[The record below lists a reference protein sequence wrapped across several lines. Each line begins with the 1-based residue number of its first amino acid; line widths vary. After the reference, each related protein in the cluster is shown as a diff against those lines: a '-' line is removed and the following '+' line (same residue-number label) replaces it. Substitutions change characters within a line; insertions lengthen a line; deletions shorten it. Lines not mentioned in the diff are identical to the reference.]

1 MSVNETSDVSE
12 KAPWEQ
18 GLSKG
23 STLSSACGSVCD
35 SFEPCLTYNVSES
48 TSCNSCKADA
58 DGVCNYVC
66 YNIYREDP
74 TDRSLFAFFVT
85 FGDYQSEEELAARAE
100 DPTYDAAVESLPDN
114 TSTYAW
120 ASNNIVTRID
130 PLDLPS
136 ATSSVALAGGSTFDY
151 SIKSKVAN
159 VDLAPDLLTSQTQV
173 TQVWLM
179 SMNLKGQVAAV
190 RDLLPY
196 TVTYVNL
203 ANTLLH
209 TFPTDLLSLPSLTWL
224 YVTVVAEPKHPSQS
238 KTWLTLLFF
247 WPMRR
252 YLNLNYI
259 TSVNSSVGSTMITQ
273 L

>member
-1 MSVNETSDVSE
+1 
-12 KAPWEQ
+12 
-18 GLSKG
+18 G

-66 YNIYREDP
+66 YNIYRKDP
-74 TDRSLFAFFVT
+74 TDRSRFVFFLT
-85 FGDYQSEEELAARAE
+85 FGDYQSEEELAARAK
-100 DPTYDAAVESLPDN
+100 DSTYDASVEGLPDN

-130 PLDLPS
+130 PLDLPL
-136 ATSSVALAGGSTFDY
+136 ATILAGGSNVDY
-151 SIKSKVAN
+151 SIKAKVAS

-173 TQVWLM
+173 TQVLLM
-179 SMNLKGQVAAV
+179 SMNLKAQVTAV

-224 YVTVVAEPKHPSQS
+224 YVTVVVEPKHPSQS

-247 WPMRR
+247 WSMRR

-259 TSVNSSVGSTMITQ
+259 TSVNSSVGSTTITQ